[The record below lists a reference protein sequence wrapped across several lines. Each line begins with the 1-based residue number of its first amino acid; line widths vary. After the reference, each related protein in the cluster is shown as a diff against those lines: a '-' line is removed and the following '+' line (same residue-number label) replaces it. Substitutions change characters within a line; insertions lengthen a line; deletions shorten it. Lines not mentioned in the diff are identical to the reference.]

1 LVDKIDDLR
10 QECLTEKRILIQGP
24 NTLAASLDNIRI
36 GHHYLKLNETAQKV
50 AEVVRRIKTQF
61 DSFDKSTE
69 AVANRLEA
77 SIKEVSSLQTRINV
91 LGRELNKGAE
101 DLKDD

>member
-1 LVDKIDDLR
+1 M
-10 QECLTEKRILIQGP
+10 
-24 NTLAASLDNIRI
+24 
-36 GHHYLKLNETAQKV
+36 
-50 AEVVRRIKTQF
+50 VRRIKTQF

-69 AVANRLEA
+69 AVTKKLEA

-101 DLKDD
+101 DLKED